1 MIRIVV
7 VDDHPAVRAGLMTVL
22 RAEPGIVP
30 VGEASAAAELW
41 PQLQRA
47 APDVVLLDY
56 HLPDADGLQLCRRIK
71 AQVPSPAVLVYS
83 AYVDASLVI
92 PARLAGADGLVHK
105 SAPALELYEAI
116 RTVAGEGKVL
126 PEVSREML
134 DQASARIDPDDLPVL
149 GMLLDDATPAEV
161 AETMRIERDE
171 VSRRID
177 RLLGRLRVDVPASAR

>member
-1 MIRIVV
+1 MIRVVV

-30 VGEASAAAELW
+30 VGEASTAAELW

-56 HLPDADGLQLCRRIK
+56 HLPDADGLRLCRRVK
-71 AQVPSPAVLVYS
+71 AKVPAPAVLVYS
-83 AYVDASLVI
+83 AYVDATLVI

-105 SAPALELYEAI
+105 SAPALELYEAL
-116 RTVAGEGKVL
+116 RTVAGGGRVM

-134 DQASARIDPDDLPVL
+134 EQASERVDPQDLPVL
-149 GMLLDDATPAEV
+149 SMLVDGATPADV
-161 AETMRIERDE
+161 AAAMRIEGEE

-177 RLLGRLRVDVPASAR
+177 RLLSRLRVDVPASA